1 MAAKNN
7 NKLAWIIVIIAVI
20 IIAIVAIVATIFF
33 GNNPEKTIDETFT
46 ALKEGN
52 MDVLEKYT
60 STEGTDTSLENE
72 LAEGLTEGTN
82 STENTELEKEML
94 DSCFS
99 QLEWKIAGTKKDGDT
114 AVVTVDITN
123 KDFSNVMQEIFSE
136 MMAQAFASAFT
147 GQEMTEEDTM
157 KLMKE
162 KIDEVTA
169 TTTNTEEINMVKE
182 DGIWKFSD
190 SAELA
195 NMLLPGFSSG
205 LESMQD
211 SFSESYGLDS
221 EYNDSGL

>member
-1 MAAKNN
+1 MAAKNK
-7 NKLAWIIVIIAVI
+7 NKLAWIIVIIAVVV
-20 IIAIVAIVATIFF
+20 IAVIAIVATILF

-52 MDVLEKYT
+52 MDVLMEYT
-60 STEGTDTSLENE
+60 STEGTDNSFTNE
-72 LAEGLTEGTN
+72 LTEGLTSG
-82 STENTELEKEML
+82 TENTELEKEML

-99 QLEWKIAGTKKDGDT
+99 QLEWKIAETKKDGDT

-157 KLMKE
+157 QLMKE

-190 SAELA
+190 SDELA

-211 SFSESYGLDS
+211 SINDSFGLDS
-221 EYNDSGL
+221 EYNDAGL

>member
-1 MAAKNN
+1 MAANN
-7 NKLAWIIVIIAVI
+7 NKLAWIIVIIAVVV
-20 IIAIVAIVATIFF
+20 IAVVAIVATILF

-46 ALKEGN
+46 DLKEGN
-52 MDVLEKYT
+52 MDVLLEYT
-60 STEGTDTSLENE
+60 STEETDNSFENE
-72 LAEGLTEGTN
+72 LTEGLINGTD
-82 STENTELEKEML
+82 STENTELEKEIL
-94 DSCFS
+94 NSCFS
-99 QLEWKIAGTKKDGDT
+99 QLEWKIAETKKDGDT

-136 MMAQAFASAFT
+136 MMAQAFASAFN

-169 TTTNTEEINMVKE
+169 TTTNTEKINMVKE

-190 SAELA
+190 SDELA
-195 NMLLPGFSSG
+195 NMLLPGFSSRI
-205 LESMQD
+205 ESMQD
-211 SFSESYGLDS
+211 SINDGYGLDS

>member
-1 MAAKNN
+1 MAAKNK
-7 NKLAWIIVIIAVI
+7 NKLAWIIVIIAVVV
-20 IIAIVAIVATIFF
+20 IAVVAIVTTIFF
-33 GNNPEKTIDETFT
+33 GNNPEKTIEETFT

-52 MDVLEKYT
+52 MDVLEEYI
-60 STEGTDTSLENE
+60 STEGTENSIENE
-72 LAEGLTEGTN
+72 LTADLTD
-82 STENTELEKEML
+82 STENPELEKEML
-94 DSCFS
+94 NSCFS
-99 QLEWKIAGTKKDGDT
+99 QLEWKISETKKDGNT

-136 MMAQAFASAFT
+136 MIAQVSSSTFT

-157 KLMKE
+157 QLMKE

-190 SAELA
+190 SDALA
-195 NMLLPGFSSG
+195 DMLLPGFSSG
-205 LESMQD
+205 LEAMQD

>member
-1 MAAKNN
+1 MAAKN
-7 NKLAWIIVIIAVI
+7 NKLAWIIVIIAVV
-20 IIAIVAIVATIFF
+20 IIAVIAIVATILF

-52 MDVLEKYT
+52 MDVLMEYT
-60 STEGTDTSLENE
+60 STEGTDNSFTNE
-72 LAEGLTEGTN
+72 LTEGLTNGTD

-99 QLEWKIAGTKKDGDT
+99 QLEWKIAETKKDGDT

-157 KLMKE
+157 QLMKE

-182 DGIWKFSD
+182 DGIWKFSNSD
-190 SAELA
+190 ELA
-195 NMLLPGFSSG
+195 NMLLPGFASG

-211 SFSESYGLDS
+211 SINDSFGLDS
-221 EYNDSGL
+221 EYNDAGL

>member
-1 MAAKNN
+1 MAAKNK
-7 NKLAWIIVIIAVI
+7 NKLAWIIVIIAVVV
-20 IIAIVAIVATIFF
+20 IAVVAIVTTIFF
-33 GNNPEKTIDETFT
+33 GNNPEKTIEETFT

-52 MDVLEKYT
+52 MDVLEEYI
-60 STEGTDTSLENE
+60 STEGTENSIENE
-72 LAEGLTEGTN
+72 LTADLTD
-82 STENTELEKEML
+82 STENPELEKEML
-94 DSCFS
+94 NSCFS
-99 QLEWKIAGTKKDGDT
+99 QLEWKISETKKDGNT

-136 MMAQAFASAFT
+136 MIAQVFSSTFT

-157 KLMKE
+157 QLMKE

-190 SAELA
+190 SDALA
-195 NMLLPGFSSG
+195 DMLLPGFSSG
-205 LESMQD
+205 LEAMQD

>member
-1 MAAKNN
+1 MAAKN
-7 NKLAWIIVIIAVI
+7 NKLAWIIVIIAVV
-20 IIAIVAIVATIFF
+20 IIAVIAIVATILF

-52 MDVLEKYT
+52 MDVLMEYT
-60 STEGTDTSLENE
+60 STEGTDNSFTNE
-72 LAEGLTEGTN
+72 LTEGLTNATD

-99 QLEWKIAGTKKDGDT
+99 QLEWKIAETKKDGDT

-157 KLMKE
+157 QLMKE

-182 DGIWKFSD
+182 DGIWKFSNSD
-190 SAELA
+190 ELA
-195 NMLLPGFSSG
+195 NMLLPGFASG

-211 SFSESYGLDS
+211 SINDSFGLDS
-221 EYNDSGL
+221 EYNDAGL

>member
-1 MAAKNN
+1 MAAKN
-7 NKLAWIIVIIAVI
+7 NKLAWIIVIIAVV
-20 IIAIVAIVATIFF
+20 IIAVIAIVATILF

-46 ALKEGN
+46 ALKKGN
-52 MDVLEKYT
+52 MDVLMEYT
-60 STEGTDTSLENE
+60 STEGTDNSFTNE
-72 LAEGLTEGTN
+72 LTEGLTNGTD

-99 QLEWKIAGTKKDGDT
+99 QLEWKIAETKKDGDT

-157 KLMKE
+157 QLMKE

-182 DGIWKFSD
+182 DGIWKFSNSD
-190 SAELA
+190 ELA
-195 NMLLPGFSSG
+195 NMLLPGFASG

-211 SFSESYGLDS
+211 SINDSFGLDS
-221 EYNDSGL
+221 EYNDTGL

>member
-1 MAAKNN
+1 MAAKNK
-7 NKLAWIIVIIAVI
+7 NKLAWIIVIIAVVV
-20 IIAIVAIVATIFF
+20 IAVIAIVATILF

-46 ALKEGN
+46 ALKKGN
-52 MDVLEKYT
+52 MDVLMEYT
-60 STEGTDTSLENE
+60 STEETDNSFTNE
-72 LAEGLTEGTN
+72 LTEGLTSG
-82 STENTELEKEML
+82 TENTELEKEML

-99 QLEWKIAGTKKDGDT
+99 QLEWKIAETKKDGDT

-157 KLMKE
+157 QLMKE

-182 DGIWKFSD
+182 DGIWKFSNSD
-190 SAELA
+190 ELA
-195 NMLLPGFSSG
+195 NMLLPGFASG

-211 SFSESYGLDS
+211 SINDSFGLDS
-221 EYNDSGL
+221 EYNDAGL

>member
-1 MAAKNN
+1 MAAKN
-7 NKLAWIIVIIAVI
+7 NKLAWIIVIIAVV
-20 IIAIVAIVATIFF
+20 IIAVIAIVATILF

-46 ALKEGN
+46 ALKKGN
-52 MDVLEKYT
+52 MDVLMEYT
-60 STEGTDTSLENE
+60 STEGTDNSFTNE
-72 LAEGLTEGTN
+72 LTEGLTNGTD

-99 QLEWKIAGTKKDGDT
+99 QLEWKIAETKKDGDT

-157 KLMKE
+157 QLMKE

-182 DGIWKFSD
+182 DGIWKFSNSD
-190 SAELA
+190 ELA
-195 NMLLPGFSSG
+195 NMLLPGFASG

-211 SFSESYGLDS
+211 SINDSFGLDS
-221 EYNDSGL
+221 EYNDAGL

>member
-1 MAAKNN
+1 MAAKN
-7 NKLAWIIVIIAVI
+7 NKLAWIIVIIAVV
-20 IIAIVAIVATIFF
+20 IIAVIAIVATILF

-46 ALKEGN
+46 ALKKGN
-52 MDVLEKYT
+52 MDVLMEYT
-60 STEGTDTSLENE
+60 STEGTDNSFTNE
-72 LAEGLTEGTN
+72 LTEGLTNGTD

-99 QLEWKIAGTKKDGDT
+99 QLEWKIAETKKDGDT

-157 KLMKE
+157 QLMKE

-182 DGIWKFSD
+182 DGIWKFSNSD
-190 SAELA
+190 ELA
-195 NMLLPGFSSG
+195 NMLLPGFASG
-205 LESMQD
+205 IESMQD
-211 SFSESYGLDS
+211 SINDSFGLDS
-221 EYNDSGL
+221 EYNDAGL

>member
-1 MAAKNN
+1 MAAKN

-20 IIAIVAIVATIFF
+20 VIAVIAIIATILF

-52 MDVLEKYT
+52 INVLMDYT
-60 STEGTDTSLENE
+60 STEGTDNSFTNE
-72 LAEGLTEGTN
+72 LTEGLTNGTD

-99 QLEWKIAGTKKDGDT
+99 KLEWKISETKKDGDT

-136 MMAQAFASAFT
+136 MMAQAFASAFI

-157 KLMKE
+157 QLMKE

-190 SAELA
+190 SDKLA
-195 NMLLPGFSSG
+195 NMLLPGFASG

-211 SFSESYGLDS
+211 SINDSFGLDS
-221 EYNDSGL
+221 EYNDAGL

>member
-1 MAAKNN
+1 MAAKN
-7 NKLAWIIVIIAVI
+7 NKLAWIIVIIAVV
-20 IIAIVAIVATIFF
+20 IIAVIAIVATILF

-46 ALKEGN
+46 ALKKGN
-52 MDVLEKYT
+52 MDVLMEYT
-60 STEGTDTSLENE
+60 LTEGTDNSFTNE
-72 LAEGLTEGTN
+72 LTEGLTNGTD

-99 QLEWKIAGTKKDGDT
+99 QLEWKIAETKKDGDT

-157 KLMKE
+157 QLMKE

-182 DGIWKFSD
+182 DGIWKFSNSD
-190 SAELA
+190 ELA
-195 NMLLPGFSSG
+195 NMLLPGFASG

-211 SFSESYGLDS
+211 SINDSFGLDS
-221 EYNDSGL
+221 EYNDAGL

>member
-1 MAAKNN
+1 MAAKN
-7 NKLAWIIVIIAVI
+7 NKLAWIIVIIAVVV
-20 IIAIVAIVATIFF
+20 IAVIAIVATILF

-52 MDVLEKYT
+52 MDVLMEYT
-60 STEGTDTSLENE
+60 STEGTDNSFTNE
-72 LAEGLTEGTN
+72 LTEGLTS

-99 QLEWKIAGTKKDGDT
+99 QLEWKIAETKKDGDT

-157 KLMKE
+157 QLMKE

-182 DGIWKFSD
+182 DGIWKFSNSD
-190 SAELA
+190 ELA
-195 NMLLPGFSSG
+195 NMLLPGFASG

-211 SFSESYGLDS
+211 SINDSFGLDS
-221 EYNDSGL
+221 EYNDAGL

>member
-1 MAAKNN
+1 MAAKN
-7 NKLAWIIVIIAVI
+7 NKLAWIIVIIAVV
-20 IIAIVAIVATIFF
+20 IIAVIAIVATILF

-52 MDVLEKYT
+52 MDVLMEYT
-60 STEGTDTSLENE
+60 STEGTDNSFTNE
-72 LAEGLTEGTN
+72 LTEGLTNATD

-94 DSCFS
+94 DSCFI
-99 QLEWKIAGTKKDGDT
+99 QLEWKIAETKKDGDT

-157 KLMKE
+157 QLMKE

-182 DGIWKFSD
+182 DGIWKFSNSD
-190 SAELA
+190 ELA
-195 NMLLPGFSSG
+195 NMLLPGFASG

-211 SFSESYGLDS
+211 SINDSFGLDS
-221 EYNDSGL
+221 EYNDAGL

>member
-1 MAAKNN
+1 MAAKN
-7 NKLAWIIVIIAVI
+7 NKLAWIIVIIAVVV
-20 IIAIVAIVATIFF
+20 IAVIAIVATILF

-52 MDVLEKYT
+52 MDVLMEYT
-60 STEGTDTSLENE
+60 STEGTDNSFTNE
-72 LAEGLTEGTN
+72 LTEGLTNGTD

-99 QLEWKIAGTKKDGDT
+99 QLEWKIAETKKDGDT

-157 KLMKE
+157 QLMKE

-182 DGIWKFSD
+182 DGIWKFSNSD
-190 SAELA
+190 ELA
-195 NMLLPGFSSG
+195 NMLLPGFASG

-211 SFSESYGLDS
+211 SINDSFGLDS
-221 EYNDSGL
+221 EYNDAGL

>member
-1 MAAKNN
+1 MAANN
-7 NKLAWIIVIIAVI
+7 NKLAWIIVIIAVVV
-20 IIAIVAIVATIFF
+20 IAVVAIVATILF

-52 MDVLEKYT
+52 MDVLLEYT
-60 STEGTDTSLENE
+60 STEETDNSFENE
-72 LAEGLTEGTN
+72 LTEGLINGTD
-82 STENTELEKEML
+82 STENTELEKEIL
-94 DSCFS
+94 NSCFS
-99 QLEWKIAGTKKDGDT
+99 QLEWKIAETKKDGDT

-169 TTTNTEEINMVKE
+169 TTTNTEKINMVKE

-190 SAELA
+190 SDELA

-205 LESMQD
+205 IESMQD
-211 SFSESYGLDS
+211 SINDGYGLDS

>member
-1 MAAKNN
+1 MAAKN
-7 NKLAWIIVIIAVI
+7 NKLAWIIVIIAVV
-20 IIAIVAIVATIFF
+20 IIAVIAIVATILF

-46 ALKEGN
+46 ALKKGN
-52 MDVLEKYT
+52 MDVLMEYT
-60 STEGTDTSLENE
+60 STEGTDNSFTNE
-72 LAEGLTEGTN
+72 LTEALTNGTD

-99 QLEWKIAGTKKDGDT
+99 QLEWKIAETKKDGDT

-157 KLMKE
+157 QLMKE

-182 DGIWKFSD
+182 DGIWKFSNSD
-190 SAELA
+190 ELA
-195 NMLLPGFSSG
+195 NMLLPGFASG

-211 SFSESYGLDS
+211 SINDSFGLDS
-221 EYNDSGL
+221 EYNDAGL

>member
-1 MAAKNN
+1 MAAKN
-7 NKLAWIIVIIAVI
+7 NKLAWIIVIIAVVV
-20 IIAIVAIVATIFF
+20 IAVIAIVATILF

-52 MDVLEKYT
+52 MDVLMEYT
-60 STEGTDTSLENE
+60 STEGADNSFTNE
-72 LAEGLTEGTN
+72 LTESLTNGTD

-99 QLEWKIAGTKKDGDT
+99 QLEWKIAETKKDGDT

-157 KLMKE
+157 QLMKE

-190 SAELA
+190 SDELA

-211 SFSESYGLDS
+211 SINDSFGLDS
-221 EYNDSGL
+221 EYNDAGL

>member
-1 MAAKNN
+1 MAAKN
-7 NKLAWIIVIIAVI
+7 NKLAWIIVIIAVV
-20 IIAIVAIVATIFF
+20 IIAVIAIVATILF

-46 ALKEGN
+46 ALKKGN
-52 MDVLEKYT
+52 MDVLMEYT
-60 STEGTDTSLENE
+60 STEGTDNSFTNE
-72 LAEGLTEGTN
+72 LTEGLTNGTD

-99 QLEWKIAGTKKDGDT
+99 QLEWKIAETKKDGDT

-157 KLMKE
+157 QLMKE

-190 SAELA
+190 SDELA

-211 SFSESYGLDS
+211 SINDSFGLDS
-221 EYNDSGL
+221 EYNDAGL

>member
-1 MAAKNN
+1 MAAKN
-7 NKLAWIIVIIAVI
+7 NKLAWIIVIIAVV
-20 IIAIVAIVATIFF
+20 IIAVIAIVATILF

-46 ALKEGN
+46 ALKKGN
-52 MDVLEKYT
+52 MDVLMEYT
-60 STEGTDTSLENE
+60 STEGTDNSFTNE
-72 LAEGLTEGTN
+72 LTEGLTNGTD

-99 QLEWKIAGTKKDGDT
+99 QLEWKIAETKKDGDT

-136 MMAQAFASAFT
+136 MMAQAFASAIT

-157 KLMKE
+157 QLMKE

-182 DGIWKFSD
+182 DGIWKFSNSD
-190 SAELA
+190 ELA
-195 NMLLPGFSSG
+195 NMLLPGFASG

-211 SFSESYGLDS
+211 SINDSFGLDS
-221 EYNDSGL
+221 EYNDAGL

>member
-1 MAAKNN
+1 MAAKN
-7 NKLAWIIVIIAVI
+7 NKLAWIIVIIAVV
-20 IIAIVAIVATIFF
+20 IIAVIAIVATILF

-46 ALKEGN
+46 ALKKGN
-52 MDVLEKYT
+52 MDVLMEYT
-60 STEGTDTSLENE
+60 STEGTDNSFTNE
-72 LAEGLTEGTN
+72 LTEGLTNGTD

-99 QLEWKIAGTKKDGDT
+99 QLEWKIAETKKDGDT

-157 KLMKE
+157 QLMKE

-169 TTTNTEEINMVKE
+169 TTSNTEEINMVKE
-182 DGIWKFSD
+182 DGIWKFSNSD
-190 SAELA
+190 ELA
-195 NMLLPGFSSG
+195 NMLLPGFASG

-211 SFSESYGLDS
+211 SINDSFGLDS
-221 EYNDSGL
+221 EYNDAGL

>member
-1 MAAKNN
+1 MAEKTS
-7 NKLAWIIVIIAVI
+7 NKRAWIIVIIAVV
-20 IIAIVAIVATIFF
+20 IIALVAIVTTILFA
-33 GNNPEKTIDETFT
+33 NNPEKTIEETFT

-52 MDVLEKYT
+52 MDILDKYT
-60 STEGTDTSLENE
+60 VTGENDTSLGNELAPELTENVENSDLENE
-72 LAEGLTEGTN
+72 LMN
-82 STENTELEKEML
+82 
-94 DSCFS
+94 SCFA
-99 QLEWKIAGTKKDGDT
+99 QLEWQIRETKKDGDT
-114 AVVTVDITN
+114 AIVTVEITN

-136 MMAQAFASAFT
+136 MIAQAFSSAFT

-190 SAELA
+190 SDELA
-195 NMLLPGFSSG
+195 NMLLPGFTAG
-205 LESMQD
+205 LKNMQD
-211 SFSESYGLDS
+211 SFNESYGLDS

>member
-1 MAAKNN
+1 MAANN
-7 NKLAWIIVIIAVI
+7 NKLAWSIVIIAVVV
-20 IIAIVAIVATIFF
+20 IAVVAIVATILF

-52 MDVLEKYT
+52 MDVLLEYT
-60 STEGTDTSLENE
+60 STEETDNSFENE
-72 LAEGLTEGTN
+72 LTEGLINGTD
-82 STENTELEKEML
+82 STENTELEKEIL
-94 DSCFS
+94 NSCFS
-99 QLEWKIAGTKKDGDT
+99 QLEWKIAETKKDGDT

-136 MMAQAFASAFT
+136 MMAQVFASAFT

-169 TTTNTEEINMVKE
+169 TTTNTEKINMVKE

-190 SAELA
+190 SDELA

-205 LESMQD
+205 IESMQD
-211 SFSESYGLDS
+211 SINDGYGLDS

>member
-1 MAAKNN
+1 MATKNN
-7 NKLAWIIVIIAVI
+7 NKTAWIIVIIAVI
-20 IIAIVAIVATIFF
+20 IIAVVAIVATIFF
-33 GNNPEKTIDETFT
+33 GNNPEQTIDETFT

-52 MDVLEKYT
+52 MDVLMEYT
-60 STEGTDTSLENE
+60 STEETDNSFTNE
-72 LAEGLTEGTN
+72 LTEGLTSG
-82 STENTELEKEML
+82 TENTELEKEML

-99 QLEWKIAGTKKDGDT
+99 QLEWKISETKKDGNT

-136 MMAQAFASAFT
+136 MIAQAFSSTFT

-157 KLMKE
+157 QLMKE

-190 SAELA
+190 SDALA
-195 NMLLPGFSSG
+195 DMLLPGFSSG

-211 SFSESYGLDS
+211 SFSENYGLDS

>member
-7 NKLAWIIVIIAVI
+7 NKLAWIIVIIAVV
-20 IIAIVAIVATIFF
+20 IIAVITIVATILF

-52 MDVLEKYT
+52 MDVLMEYT
-60 STEGTDTSLENE
+60 STEGTDNSFTNE
-72 LAEGLTEGTN
+72 LTEGLTNGTD

-99 QLEWKIAGTKKDGDT
+99 QLEWKIAETKKDGDT
-114 AVVTVDITN
+114 AVVTIDITN

-157 KLMKE
+157 QLMKE
-162 KIDEVTA
+162 KIDEVTS

-182 DGIWKFSD
+182 DGIWKFSNSD
-190 SAELA
+190 ELA
-195 NMLLPGFSSG
+195 NMLLPGFASG
-205 LESMQD
+205 IESMQD
-211 SFSESYGLDS
+211 SINDSFGLDS
-221 EYNDSGL
+221 EYNDAGL

>member
-1 MAAKNN
+1 MAAKTS
-7 NKLAWIIVIIAVI
+7 NKRAWIIVIIAVV
-20 IIAIVAIVATIFF
+20 IIAVVAIVATILFS
-33 GNNPEKTIDETFT
+33 NNPEKTIDETFT

-52 MDVLEKYT
+52 MDVLDQYT
-60 STEGTDTSLENE
+60 LVEGTDNSIENE
-72 LAEGLTEGTN
+72 LAMGLTDSTN
-82 STENTELEKEML
+82 STENSELEKEMI

-99 QLEWKIAGTKKDGDT
+99 QLEWKISETKKDGNT

-136 MMAQAFASAFT
+136 MIAQVFSSTFT

-157 KLMKE
+157 QLMKE

-182 DGIWKFSD
+182 DGIWNFSD
-190 SAELA
+190 SDALA
-195 NMLLPGFSSG
+195 DMLLPGFLSG
-205 LESMQD
+205 LEAMQD

>member
-1 MAAKNN
+1 MAAKNK
-7 NKLAWIIVIIAVI
+7 NKLAWIIVTITVVVIAVI
-20 IIAIVAIVATIFF
+20 AIVTTILF

-52 MDVLEKYT
+52 IDVLEEYI
-60 STEGTDTSLENE
+60 STEGTENSIENE
-72 LAEGLTEGTN
+72 LTADLTD
-82 STENTELEKEML
+82 STENPELEKEML
-94 DSCFS
+94 NSCFS
-99 QLEWKIAGTKKDGDT
+99 QLEWKISETKKDGNT

-136 MMAQAFASAFT
+136 MIAQAFSSTFT
-147 GQEMTEEDTM
+147 GQEMTEEYTM
-157 KLMKE
+157 QLMKE

-190 SAELA
+190 SDALA
-195 NMLLPGFSSG
+195 DMLLPGFSSG
-205 LESMQD
+205 LEAMQD

>member
-1 MAAKNN
+1 MAAKN
-7 NKLAWIIVIIAVI
+7 NKLAWIIVIIAVVV
-20 IIAIVAIVATIFF
+20 IAVIAIVATILF

-52 MDVLEKYT
+52 MDVLMEYT
-60 STEGTDTSLENE
+60 STEGTDNSFTNE
-72 LAEGLTEGTN
+72 LTEGLTSG
-82 STENTELEKEML
+82 TENTELEKEML

-99 QLEWKIAGTKKDGDT
+99 QLEWKIAETKKDGDT

-157 KLMKE
+157 QLMKE

-182 DGIWKFSD
+182 DGIWKFSNSD
-190 SAELA
+190 ELA
-195 NMLLPGFSSG
+195 NMLLPGFASG

-211 SFSESYGLDS
+211 SINDSFGLDS
-221 EYNDSGL
+221 EYNDAGL